1 MATEQ
6 QVLTLTTEFND
17 QASAA
22 IAGVRQA
29 IDQLSGP
36 AVREA
41 QRRVNQEM
49 GEWEKAVRN
58 LGREALGVG
67 RAFGDLVKVIGPFP
81 VAAGLAGYEIT
92 RIIRSS
98 AEWSRGVVEMSNAA
112 KMAGLSFGE
121 FKGISE
127 QMQRMGLTAREASAG
142 IAGFNRAYAEVL
154 TSGGKRAEIMSL
166 AGMGYAQNMAQVLL
180 NLRGITDE
188 TDRLNAV
195 RQAGEN
201 VYQNAV
207 NDTHDT
213 VIARYRER
221 QFLAKFNA
229 EFLINIHRDLN
240 KEDVKRMQARDE
252 LSTKAR
258 ELNEAMTEEAQTR
271 EEINEKW
278 NEFLAG
284 PELKMIQLLIDIE
297 KNILARMEQTAPAFG
312 VGPAAPARPGQTNTP
327 GPSEWSWGSA
337 FGMGKP
343 ASAPS
348 AAPLPPPQGLADQLG
363 LGTLGGPAAGPATGA
378 AKFYGFTDAGNGGG
392 SIADNWRQSENVED
406 DRSGQFDQNTNEVRR
421 LNDNLQRI
429 LTLTKPGGGLA
440 GQLGL
445 GNISSLG
452 GGGGGGGGYRGTTGT
467 TGTDG
472 TSPTTP
478 PPPPVTGPTG
488 TPLAA
493 VTGGQPFGIN
503 VSPERFSQITGLPP
517 SFMNVTAG
525 QRAYARGISTGMGP
539 GGVGVRDAK
548 FVGGKPA
555 ADWPTTAAPG
565 SGGGFGATGTVTG
578 TGASIS
584 GRTSIAELEK
594 NSQAQAAIA
603 RFAAANPNVTDAK
616 TQLYSL
622 VAGESGFGRDMSPGR
637 KYSGYFQMGQEETFA
652 ATGQRISGAQLA
664 AMPFDQQLDIYTKWV
679 HHASPNATNL
689 GLFNAAS
696 NPAFQ
701 TASDDTVVYHAG
713 TRAAQQNAK
722 TWGANSPGGPGG
734 DITVGGIKKYY
745 SRGDTETN
753 RQIAAAGTPAATT
766 AVTFAGTGGPQ
777 VTETL
782 PSGAQVIRG
791 AATTAAVTGVNPLL
805 TGINPTT
812 GGSIDKTVLQQA
824 ALIAGSTGS
833 HQAVY
838 NFIKS
843 QGLTYTS
850 GENCAEFVTAV
861 LSKGEGL
868 APGQLPAGVKS
879 DYPAAASYTHY
890 GDAVDALHAQPGDV
904 LARHD
909 AGGSHAMIV
918 GPDGYDPKT
927 GTLNILSAN
936 NDANLHIKVGPNGK
950 LPGYYGNFRIG
961 HLNIGPPKTATTAQ
975 AAVSSTGL
983 PTDPFA
989 WPSGASETAADS
1001 IRRMNATAYGGDKGM
1016 TLPSTDI
1023 LPKKDDVLTGS
1034 RWDTGDVEADR
1045 ATIDQTAQAARI
1057 KQQARI
1063 HLKIAHK
1070 NAPADVSAKADGD
1083 AFKGHTM
1090 ERTNAPPPEA
1100 PTKFKAGG
1108 LEFA

>member
-1 MATEQ
+1 MATEE

-22 IAGVRQA
+22 IAGVREA
-29 IDQLSGP
+29 IAQLSGP

-81 VAAGLAGYEIT
+81 VAVGLAGYEIT

-127 QMQRMGLTAREASAG
+127 QMQRMGLSARDASAG
-142 IAGFNRAYAEVL
+142 IAGFNRAYSEVL

-195 RQAGEN
+195 RHAGEN

-213 VIARYRER
+213 ILARYRER

-378 AKFYGFTDAGNGGG
+378 AKFYGFTDAGDGGG
-392 SIADNWRQSENVED
+392 SIAGNWRQSENVED

-429 LTLTKPGGGLA
+429 LSLTKPGGGGGLA

-452 GGGGGGGGYRGTTGT
+452 GGGGGGGGYRGTGP

-472 TSPTTP
+472 TGPTTP

-517 SFMNVTAG
+517 SFMNVSAG

-539 GGVGVRDAK
+539 GGVGLGGQ

-555 ADWPTTAAPG
+555 VSWPTTAAA
-565 SGGGFGATGTVTG
+565 GGGGGGLGAATGGPAVKAGPGGAVDPNALFQSYVTKFKGSSLDGFVPKDGSEFGITKG
-578 TGASIS
+578 TPEEWARLALATSMQES
-584 GRTSIAELEK
+584 GLKANAAKGGLNQFDRTARSDDLANYGLRGRDV
-594 NSQAQAAIA
+594 NDPDAQAQALVNQWTGSIPKDGYVTSPNSRGRLGAGRYFGSLIRDWNGPGIDVLRNKHLTQA
-603 RFAAANPNVTDAK
+603 EKVAAANAV
-616 TQLYSL
+616 Q
-622 VAGESGFGRDMSPGR
+622 
-637 KYSGYFQMGQEETFA
+637 
-652 ATGQRISGAQLA
+652 
-664 AMPFDQQLDIYTKWV
+664 
-679 HHASPNATNL
+679 
-689 GLFNAAS
+689 
-696 NPAFQ
+696 
-701 TASDDTVVYHAG
+701 
-713 TRAAQQNAK
+713 
-722 TWGANSPGGPGG
+722 
-734 DITVGGIKKYY
+734 
-745 SRGDTETN
+745 
-753 RQIAAAGTPAATT
+753 ATT
-766 AVTFAGTGGPQ
+766 AQTLVGAPGTGGAQ
-777 VTETL
+777 VIETL

-791 AATTAAVTGVNPLL
+791 AATTTQVTGIPSEATQALTHSGTTAIDPVVLAHAAELAKSRDSAAVNDYLKKSGVR
-805 TGINPTT
+805 T
-812 GGSIDKTVLQQA
+812 
-824 ALIAGSTGS
+824 
-833 HQAVY
+833 
-838 NFIKS
+838 S
-843 QGLTYTS
+843 QF
-850 GENCAEFVTAV
+850 ECAEFVT
-861 LSKGEGL
+861 SIIKNSGGKEG
-868 APGQLPAGVKS
+868 V
-879 DYPAAASYTHY
+879 DYPAAYDRASNYLKI
-890 GDAVDALHAQPGDV
+890 GAPINGLVNAQPGDI
-904 LARHD
+904 LAKMHEV
-909 AGGSHAMIV
+909 GGHGHAAMI
-918 GPDGYDPKT
+918 GPEGYNPAT
-927 GTLNILSAN
+927 GKVQIIQADSTRMDYV
-936 NDANLHIKVGPNGK
+936 DAKN
-950 LPGYYGNFRIG
+950 PGYWGDFRIG
-961 HLNIGPPKTATTAQ
+961 RLSKPLDTNPSSHPTADTPTPSTAQ
-975 AAVSSTGL
+975 TAAGV

-989 WPSGASETAADS
+989 WPSASAQTTHDS
-1001 IRRMNATAYGGDKGM
+1001 IRQLNAIAYGGDKGIKVPDNS
-1016 TLPSTDI
+1016 LDKNKNDDDI
-1023 LPKKDDVLTGS
+1023 LKGS
-1034 RWDTGDVEADR
+1034 RWDTGDATADR
-1045 ATIDQTAQAARI
+1045 AALDSRAAAVAAQQHIKLTIKHR
-1057 KQQARI
+1057 
-1063 HLKIAHK
+1063 
-1070 NAPADVSAKADGD
+1070 NAPADVTAKADGD

-1090 ERTNAPPPEA
+1090 ERSNAPPPEA
-1100 PTKFKAGG
+1100 PTKFKSGG